1 MRAITKR
8 GTGGFQLN
16 QSHGNPPQTG
26 DQATS
31 RWHGFKHKTTVLEQL
46 FDEQYRLCCYSEI
59 RPDLLG
65 LGSHIEHVQPKSQ
78 YPQRTFDYQNLA
90 ASALDSESDL
100 KVFKVQAQEVFAGHA
115 KLDGY
120 DPNLFIS
127 CHQSDCA
134 RFFAY
139 LSDGRVVPASSLT
152 QNDTAKAN
160 YTIALLNLNSPY
172 LLTQRQS
179 WWDELETLFA
189 EHQVKGWSL
198 ECLAAVDLV
207 PTNGKLSQFFSLTR
221 KFFGPVAEQVVA
233 QKAPQLL

>member
-1 MRAITKR
+1 MRAISKR
-8 GTGGFQLN
+8 GAGGFQLN
-16 QSHGNPPQTG
+16 QAHVNPPQTG
-26 DQATS
+26 AQATS

-65 LGSHIEHVQPKSQ
+65 VGSHIEHVQPKSR

-100 KVFKVQAQEVFAGHA
+100 KAFKGQAQEVFAGHA
-115 KLDGY
+115 KLGKY
-120 DPNLFIS
+120 DPDLFVS

-139 LSDGRVVPASSLT
+139 LSDGRVVPASGLAP
-152 QNDTAKAN
+152 DDMAKAS
-160 YTIALLNLNSPY
+160 YTITLLNLNSPY

-179 WWDELETLFA
+179 WWDELENLFD
-189 EHQVKGWSL
+189 EHHAKGWSL
-198 ECLAAVDLV
+198 EHLAEVDLI

-221 KFFGPVAEQVVA
+221 QFFGPVADRIFA
-233 QKAPQLL
+233 QHGLPL